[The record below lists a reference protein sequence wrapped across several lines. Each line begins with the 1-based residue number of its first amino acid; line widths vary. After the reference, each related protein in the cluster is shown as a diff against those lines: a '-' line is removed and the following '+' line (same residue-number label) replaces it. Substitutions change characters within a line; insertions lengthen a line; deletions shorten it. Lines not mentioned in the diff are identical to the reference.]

1 LVVLPGASLLV
12 WACGA
17 SEGIEELHFTRSA
30 NLTPAEALK

>member
-1 LVVLPGASLLV
+1 LIVLPGASLLV

-17 SEGIEELHFTRSA
+17 SEAVEGLHFTRSA